1 MDFIYGLVT
10 GIGVSAITCLVYFR
24 FIKRPDEIKE
34 KIIYQS
40 EDAAKKSA
48 NMAKIEEFISST
60 DRFTND
66 DLEKLLGVSNATIGR
81 YLEEFESAGK
91 IRQVGTEGKFVYYTK
106 S

>member
-34 KIIYQS
+34 KIVYQS

-81 YLEEFESAGK
+81 YLEDLEA
-91 IRQVGTEGKFVYYTK
+91 EGRIEQHGQTGSSVYYTK
-106 S
+106 K